1 MRTPMMAGR
10 EKKAAQ
16 SGPVLFG
23 RAGAGFT
30 LVELILAMAILSIL
44 AAVAI
49 NTFTSI
55 RSSTSV
61 GRDVN
66 NMAAFL
72 QKTRLAA
79 FAQKNQVIIT
89 VGSNALTTSP
99 NVGSLGLENGFTG
112 SSATF
117 TINTRG
123 MFNTTGNIRLTAAN
137 PGAAADCVVISQT
150 RIRQGLWSGTS
161 CTAQ

>member
-1 MRTPMMAGR
+1 M
-10 EKKAAQ
+10 K
-16 SGPVLFG
+16 
-23 RAGAGFT
+23 RATGDRGFT

-55 RSSTSV
+55 RTSTSV

-72 QKTRLAA
+72 QKTRLTA
-79 FAQKNQVIIT
+79 FAQKTQIIVT
-89 VGSNALTTSP
+89 VGTASITAP
-99 NVGSLGLENGFTG
+99 GVGSLGLENGFTG

-137 PGAAADCVVISQT
+137 PGAAADCIVISQT